1 MLFCRCKYKS
11 GGNSGGNAD
20 VNVGDFTGGKKRF
33 DGNANTYILLDSNL
47 LTENSPNFNTNITIV
62 TLCCNSLNYRKISV
76 TIRAFLIV
84 T

>member
-33 DGNANTYILLDSNL
+33 DGNENTNILLDSNL
-47 LTENSPNFNTNITIV
+47 LTENSPNFN
-62 TLCCNSLNYRKISV
+62 LF
-76 TIRAFLIV
+76 ALIFFI
-84 T
+84 

>member
-33 DGNANTYILLDSNL
+33 DGNANTN
-47 LTENSPNFNTNITIV
+47 
-62 TLCCNSLNYRKISV
+62 
-76 TIRAFLIV
+76 
-84 T
+84 